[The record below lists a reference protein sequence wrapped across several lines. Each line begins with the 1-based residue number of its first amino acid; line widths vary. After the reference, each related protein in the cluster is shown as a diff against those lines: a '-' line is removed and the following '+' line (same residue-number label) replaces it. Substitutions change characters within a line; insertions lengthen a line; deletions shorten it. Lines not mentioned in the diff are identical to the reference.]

1 MQAKSV
7 IAALFVLATATSAFA
22 QSAAPAANGTQLTRA
37 DVTAEYI
44 RARNAGEIAATSAAY
59 PVTPAPAT
67 ASTVTREQV
76 MAEFYAA
83 RKAGQIPQ
91 TEADFDIAQTRHHV
105 VK

>member
-1 MQAKSV
+1 MQAKSL
-7 IAALFVLATATSAFA
+7 IAALFAITTATSAFA
-22 QSAAPAANGTQLTRA
+22 QSAAPAAASQQLTRA

-44 RARNAGEIAATSAAY
+44 RARNAGEIATSEADY
-59 PVTPAPAT
+59 PKTPAPAA

-91 TEADFDIAQTRHHV
+91 TEADFDVAQTTKHV

>member
-1 MQAKSV
+1 MQAKSL
-7 IAALFVLATATSAFA
+7 AAVLLAVAASSAFA
-22 QSAAPAANGTQLTRA
+22 QSAAPATSTQLTRA

-44 RARNAGEIAATSAAY
+44 RARNAGEIATSEVDY
-59 PVTPAPAT
+59 PKTPATA

-76 MAEFYAA
+76 MNEFYAA

>member
-1 MQAKSV
+1 MQAKSL
-7 IAALFVLATATSAFA
+7 IAALFAITTATSAFA
-22 QSAAPAANGTQLTRA
+22 QGAAPAAGQQLTRA

-44 RARNAGEIAATSAAY
+44 RARNAGEIATSVADY
-59 PVTPAPAT
+59 PKTPAT
-67 ASTVTREQV
+67 AASKVTREQV

-91 TEADFDIAQTRHHV
+91 TEADFDVAQTTKHV

>member
-22 QSAAPAANGTQLTRA
+22 QSPAPANGTQLTRA

-44 RARNAGEIAATSAAY
+44 RARNAGEIATSEADY
-59 PVTPAPAT
+59 PKTPAPAA

>member
-1 MQAKSV
+1 MQAKSL
-7 IAALFVLATATSAFA
+7 AAVLLAVAASSAFA
-22 QSAAPAANGTQLTRA
+22 QSAAPAASQQLTRA

-44 RARNAGEIAATSAAY
+44 RARNAGEIATSEADY
-59 PVTPAPAT
+59 PKTPATA

-76 MAEFYAA
+76 MNEFYAA

>member
-1 MQAKSV
+1 MQAKSL
-7 IAALFVLATATSAFA
+7 AAVLLAVAASSAFA
-22 QSAAPAANGTQLTRA
+22 QSAAPAKQLTRA

-44 RARNAGEIAATSAAY
+44 RARNAGEIATSAEAY
-59 PVTPAPAT
+59 PATPATA

-76 MAEFYAA
+76 MNEFYAA
-83 RKAGQIPQ
+83 RKAGHIPQ